1 MESKK
6 KIAWAVFITFVL
18 TSVLYTAA
26 FTVIPSF
33 GGMLGDIRALLDKS
47 DNAEL
52 TLKTREIN
60 RIVDDY
66 YIYDYD
72 KKEMTDFALGAYVA
86 GLDDVYSEYI
96 TKDNYAKMMEDL
108 TGDYK
113 GIGVEVFI
121 DTDNLITVLS
131 AFEDAPAHKAGIK
144 ANDKIISVNGVL
156 VNGDNYNEAVNM
168 MKGVG
173 KYGKNGDDLTLTVKR
188 GENEFEAKL
197 TRAEVINHTVKT
209 KMLKNKIGYVRI
221 SQFDEVT
228 GDDFEKLTDKLL
240 SDGAKSIIIDLRNN
254 PGGVLTGVVQ
264 VADKLLPKGKIIT
277 VKDKTGE
284 EIVYNSDENEID
296 VPMCVLINGAS
307 ASASEVLAGALRDHK
322 KAVLVGEKSY
332 GKGVV
337 QSVFNLS
344 DGSAFKLTTAEYFT
358 PNGES
363 IHKKGITPDHVVKL
377 EANTN
382 VFALS
387 ESEDIQ
393 LQKAIEVLSK

>member
-1 MESKK
+1 MDSKK

-33 GGMLGDIRALLDKS
+33 GSMLGDIRAMLDKS

-72 KKEMTDFALGAYVA
+72 KKEMTDFALGAYVV

-96 TKDNYAKMMEDL
+96 PKDAYAKMMEEI

-121 DTDNLITVLS
+121 DTDNLMTVLS
-131 AFEDAPAHKAGIK
+131 AFEDAPAYKAGIK
-144 ANDKIISVNGVL
+144 ENDKIIAVNGVL

-188 GENEFEAKL
+188 GDNEFEVKL

-209 KMLKNKIGYVRI
+209 KMLKNKIG
-221 SQFDEVT
+221 
-228 GDDFEKLTDKLL
+228 
-240 SDGAKSIIIDLRNN
+240 
-254 PGGVLTGVVQ
+254 
-264 VADKLLPKGKIIT
+264 
-277 VKDKTGE
+277 
-284 EIVYNSDENEID
+284 
-296 VPMCVLINGAS
+296 
-307 ASASEVLAGALRDHK
+307 
-322 KAVLVGEKSY
+322 
-332 GKGVV
+332 
-337 QSVFNLS
+337 
-344 DGSAFKLTTAEYFT
+344 
-358 PNGES
+358 
-363 IHKKGITPDHVVKL
+363 
-377 EANTN
+377 
-382 VFALS
+382 
-387 ESEDIQ
+387 
-393 LQKAIEVLSK
+393 

>member
-1 MESKK
+1 MDSKK

-33 GGMLGDIRALLDKS
+33 GSMLGDIRAMLDKS

-72 KKEMTDFALGAYVA
+72 KKEMTDFALGAYVV

-96 TKDNYAKMMEDL
+96 PKDAYAKMMEEL

-121 DTDNLITVLS
+121 DTDNLMTVLS
-131 AFEDAPAHKAGIK
+131 AFEDAPAYKAGIK
-144 ANDKIISVNGVL
+144 ENDKIIAVNGVL

-188 GENEFEAKL
+188 GDNEFEVKL

-264 VADKLLPKGKIIT
+264 VADRLLPKGKIMT
-277 VKDKTGE
+277 VKDKAGE
-284 EIVYNSDENEID
+284 EIVYNSDEKEID
-296 VPMCVLINGAS
+296 VPMCVLINGSS

-337 QSVFNLS
+337 QSVFDLS

-377 EANTN
+377 EATKN